1 MTRKLQGGFPRVL
14 KHFTGFQVSLKGGE
28 DGFEVFQYVS
38 GEFHGVSE
46 KFSLFI
52 CRQSIASGRFRRFQG
67 VQRRLGLKSF

>member
-46 KFSLFI
+46 KL
-52 CRQSIASGRFRRFQG
+52 QG
-67 VQRRLGLKSF
+67 VSVGFKGFRGVSV